1 MAPCGTPASAV
12 NLAAAG
18 SRSPSASSH
27 RGYSQQH
34 QQRVA
39 VNAEGR
45 FLAHW
50 DEFVEHRRE
59 VQAKLE
65 EAFEMASER
74 REAGLRLA
82 RLCQQLDTKV
92 ERLARQAKEQS
103 THGEAFEERVS
114 SQAKGVEACKEAV
127 EVLRDKIQRQ
137 VQDLSSAIATSRS
150 ELSED
155 AERRHHGLQEAMRRG
170 DRCLAEEFF
179 RKLQESS
186 EKLSS
191 NLQVLEDALATFVRQ
206 TRVQLADLTD
216 QVEAKSKEQLATL
229 KAQATESSKLEAQLA
244 ATQEET
250 AALASRADSTEGAC
264 GEQVRQLASLET
276 RFAKMQEAF
285 VRFEGKASAAE
296 DAEQSRCHQLMEH
309 LREAKEQTASAM
321 VRLRSELTEAISV
334 AMSSARE
341 ESREALQ
348 GLRAIE
354 SSVAADVQ
362 ALREELRQSFTSAAE
377 RQQLLVSELRGE
389 LADSSEQSRSNG
401 RELLALIEE
410 LQGQCMELRSEGRRA
425 AEDVAARY
433 RAETQV
439 HLEDL
444 KAQLGAVRVDF
455 AEERKQSK
463 ASRDELT
470 VLEES
475 CGSLRRSLLEVSSS
489 AGKAQGSADEAASE
503 CARLQSFV
511 EGALTEIRRD
521 VRAEGQQVL
530 TLERQLAE
538 CKEELARQVD
548 VRAEAMR
555 CNSQLQRD
563 ASELGRRLDTLEH
576 SQEESVSKSRDLRET
591 SRSVSDRVAELEERL
606 VRSSE
611 QSDLALLSVRNEVAR
626 VAAAAQDLAP
636 EVEQACRRLIAEEAQ
651 MQADKWAQ
659 TFQYHKQANCD
670 ALQGAVAEPRAEVRA
685 LRLALSEQEVES
697 AARFDRLSGDL
708 QRQDRAASS
717 RMKQEMEEMTVGFEE
732 RVAAATAS
740 VRQAVQEQRQEVFK
754 QLDPIMER
762 LSEVTTSIQASRR
775 AEAELGGHFERL
787 LVTTE
792 ELCAGQEALSAQ
804 GADTAQSLN
813 DLRSEIRNVGS
824 SQETVVRQVQSP
836 RSWRRQEEYASPQ
849 LSAKEGLRGATNFA
863 EPSREPLRMPEEP
876 VSRDAALHARSSHS
890 SPEKPTPRVDVSSAF
905 SRLGELRRRLGSP
918 AHQAHQE
925 VVEPVA
931 GVRLSLGPQP
941 SAAHLISARFGHH
954 KELPGRSGNTLF

>member
-1 MAPCGTPASAV
+1 MQS
-12 NLAAAG
+12 
-18 SRSPSASSH
+18 
-27 RGYSQQH
+27 H

-264 GEQVRQLASLET
+264 GEQVRQLASLES

-348 GLRAIE
+348 GLRAVE

-511 EGALTEIRRD
+511 EARYIFESLNPI
-521 VRAEGQQVL
+521 
-530 TLERQLAE
+530 LEEMVAE
-538 CKEELARQVD
+538 CIHKMPKDPVPFILDWLEKKKAAEEDKQLTPEEKERLTKENDELVLKVNKLKGQVQEAAKMASEAAVAEQEEEEEDDEDDEPPPGWERDMDNRARTSVS
-548 VRAEAMR
+548 AEAYGEW
-555 CNSQLQRD
+555 NAKKAFVPPVIPKTDDQKD
-563 ASELGRRLDTLEH
+563 RLKMCLT
-576 SQEESVSKSRDLRET
+576 KSFLF
-591 SRSVSDRVAELEERL
+591 AELEANDLNIVIGAMKEVQAKENERIINQGDNGDFL
-606 VRSSE
+606 FVIESGTLDCLIKLPDSSE
-611 QSDLALLSVRNEVAR
+611 EKCVKKCETGDVFGELALL
-626 VAAAAQDLAP
+626 
-636 EVEQACRRLIAEEAQ
+636 
-651 MQADKWAQ
+651 
-659 TFQYHKQANCD
+659 YNC
-670 ALQGAVAEPRAEVRA
+670 P
-685 LRLALSEQEVES
+685 
-697 AARFDRLSGDL
+697 
-708 QRQDRAASS
+708 RAASV
-717 RMKQEMEEMTVGFEE
+717 E
-732 RVAAATAS
+732 
-740 VRQAVQEQRQEVFK
+740 
-754 QLDPIMER
+754 
-762 LSEVTTSIQASRR
+762 
-775 AEAELGGHFERL
+775 
-787 LVTTE
+787 
-792 ELCAGQEALSAQ
+792 
-804 GADTAQSLN
+804 
-813 DLRSEIRNVGS
+813 
-824 SQETVVRQVQSP
+824 
-836 RSWRRQEEYASPQ
+836 
-849 LSAKEGLRGATNFA
+849 AKEGCVLWQLDRDTFNHIVKEAAEKKRQRYDNFLAKVPLLSSMDAYERSQLADAVKVEHFQEGDKIIIEGEPGDKFYIIEDGSAIATKGGTEVMKYTAGDYF
-863 EPSREPLRMPEEP
+863 
-876 VSRDAALHARSSHS
+876 
-890 SPEKPTPRVDVSSAF
+890 
-905 SRLGELRRRLGSP
+905 GELALINNKPRAATVTAKGEARLLSIDSRSFK
-918 AHQAHQE
+918 
-925 VVEPVA
+925 
-931 GVRLSLGPQP
+931 RL
-941 SAAHLISARFGHH
+941 INVN
-954 KELPGRSGNTLF
+954 ELMAKSSKYE